1 MNIKQIEKTLH
12 LQHDA
17 SDCGVACLLSVIRF
31 HGGNNS
37 LENLRRLSGTSKVG
51 TTLLGLYQCAA
62 KLGFDAS
69 GAEGTVEE
77 LEKQEE
83 PVILHVELENHLLHY
98 MVFYGI
104 SNGEYILGDPAQGVA
119 RYDRKKLEKYWK
131 SKKCLLLTPN
141 TSFVKQ
147 ARTKTEKR
155 KWFLKLLKPDKQV
168 LQFSVFVGV
177 VVAILSMTLSVF
189 SQKLVDDILPSKEI
203 VKLVGGLG
211 LLTLILLVR
220 VGLSGLRE
228 YFLIYQTRA
237 FNVRIIDSF
246 YSALLRLP
254 KPFFDTRKIGE
265 LVARLNDTSRIQGVI
280 RTVVG
285 GAIIDALVTVIS
297 FGFLFFY
304 HWQTALIALLIS
316 PLYFILIYRFNRKI
330 IDAQR
335 NIMKAYALN
344 ESNYISTMQGITAI
358 KNCSQESFFKRVNQ
372 QIYGAFQNEG
382 FKLGQLYIRLSI
394 FSGIVGVLLFVA
406 IISYSSYHVI
416 QDQLALGV
424 LFAIIGIVGTLLPSV
439 TSLALLSIPINEAK
453 IAFDRMFEF
462 ASTKQESKKGEKLK
476 TIDSISIENAMF
488 RFAGRKPLFSDVSM
502 TIKKGEILGIIGE
515 SGCGKTT
522 LGALLQKHY
531 FLDSGQILINDSVS
545 LSEIKT
551 SAWRKMVGV
560 VEQTPSIFN
569 GTLVDNITMGRQV
582 HPEKMESFLKK
593 YGFDSLFIQFP
604 GGYAT
609 PLGEEGINIS
619 GGQRQ
624 LIALARALLQK
635 PKVLILDE
643 ATSSLDKQ
651 TESFVLTLLKRLSR
665 KSIII
670 FISHREQSLSKITN
684 KIYRFM

>member
-1 MNIKQIEKTLH
+1 MQRY
-12 LQHDA
+12 
-17 SDCGVACLLSVIRF
+17 DCWDNEIY
-31 HGGNNS
+31 
-37 LENLRRLSGTSKVG
+37 RLSSNGSLP
-51 TTLLGLYQCAA
+51 TTLNYRI
-62 KLGFDAS
+62 
-69 GAEGTVEE
+69 T
-77 LEKQEE
+77 
-83 PVILHVELENHLLHY
+83 
-98 MVFYGI
+98 
-104 SNGEYILGDPAQGVA
+104 
-119 RYDRKKLEKYWK
+119 
-131 SKKCLLLTPN
+131 
-141 TSFVKQ
+141 
-147 ARTKTEKR
+147 
-155 KWFLKLLKPDKQV
+155 
-168 LQFSVFVGV
+168 VGV
-177 VVAILSMTLSVF
+177 L
-189 SQKLVDDILPSKEI
+189 KDILPSKEI

-254 KPFFDTRKIGE
+254 KSFFDTRKIGE

-285 GAIIDALVTVIS
+285 GAIIDALVSIIS

-358 KNCSQESFFKRVNQ
+358 KNYSQESFFKRVNQ

-394 FSGIVGVLLFVA
+394 FSGIVGVLLLVA

-476 TIDSISIENAMF
+476 TVDSISIEDAMF
-488 RFAGRKPLFSDVSM
+488 RFAGRKPLFSNVSM
-502 TIKKGEILGIIGE
+502 TIKKGEILGIVGE

-522 LGALLQKHY
+522 LGAVLQKHY
-531 FLDSGQILINDSVS
+531 FLESGQILINDSVF

-582 HPEKMESFLKK
+582 QPEKMESFLKK
-593 YGFDSLFIQFP
+593 HGFDSLFTQFP